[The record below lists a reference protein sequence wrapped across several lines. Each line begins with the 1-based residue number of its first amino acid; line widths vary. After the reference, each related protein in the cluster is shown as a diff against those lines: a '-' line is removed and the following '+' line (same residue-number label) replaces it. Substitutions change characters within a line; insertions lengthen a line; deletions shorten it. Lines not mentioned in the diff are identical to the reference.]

1 MRRNA
6 PAVTL
11 VGLLVSSLAL
21 TACGA
26 SDPADDDPGAQQDDA
41 ATAPQEQFNEA
52 DVEYVSGMILH
63 HEQAVEMSEILAE
76 KDRVDADVD
85 ALAQEIRT
93 AQQSEVQE
101 MESWLE
107 AWGHAEHDEHAEHGG
122 GQGDHEDHGDHAGM
136 MSEQDL
142 EDLADAEGPEASRL
156 FLEQMIVH
164 HEGAVTSAQEHL
176 EAGENPEALALS
188 EDVIDDQSAEIEEME
203 QMLTDL

>member
-26 SDPADDDPGAQQDDA
+26 SDPADDEPGAQQDDA
-41 ATAPQEQFNEA
+41 ATAPEEQFNEA

-63 HEQAVEMSEILAE
+63 HEQAVEMSDILLE
-76 KDRVDADVD
+76 DEHVDADVD

-93 AQQSEVQE
+93 SQQSEVQE

-107 AWGHAEHDEHAEHGG
+107 AWEHADHDEHAEHG
-122 GQGDHEDHGDHAGM
+122 EDHDDHAGM

-142 EDLADAEGPEASRL
+142 EDLEAAEGQEASRL

-164 HEGAVTSAQEHL
+164 HDGAVTSAEEHL
-176 EAGENPEALALS
+176 ETGENPEAMELS
-188 EDVIDDQSAEIEEME
+188 EHVIDDQSAEIEEME
-203 QMLTDL
+203 QMLNDL

>member
-1 MRRNA
+1 
-6 PAVTL
+6 
-11 VGLLVSSLAL
+11 
-21 TACGA
+21 
-26 SDPADDDPGAQQDDA
+26 
-41 ATAPQEQFNEA
+41 
-52 DVEYVSGMILH
+52 
-63 HEQAVEMSEILAE
+63 
-76 KDRVDADVD
+76 
-85 ALAQEIRT
+85 
-93 AQQSEVQE
+93 
-101 MESWLE
+101 
-107 AWGHAEHDEHAEHGG
+107 
-122 GQGDHEDHGDHAGM
+122 M

>member
-11 VGLLVSSLAL
+11 VGLFVSALAL

-107 AWGHAEHDEHAEHGG
+107 AWGHAEYDEHAEHGG
-122 GQGDHEDHGDHAGM
+122 GHGDHAGM